1 MKKVMFNIGGD
12 IGEVT
17 DDKMLYEKI
26 VKDFDEF
33 FKDNWVE
40 LSYFED
46 DEETKNLRIGAEL
59 NLGIYLTHT
68 SVYKKRILKKSI
80 FKEKYEFVTFKIEHL
95 AVYDK
100 TKLNTVVDV
109 WDELYTS
116 TGLILPA
123 ELAWKGISEFIRTG
137 NMSLELEW
145 ITTDVI
151 PENGNWC

>member
-1 MKKVMFNIGGD
+1 MRKVMFDICGD
-12 IGEVT
+12 KGEVT
-17 DDKMLYEKI
+17 DEKMLYDKI
-26 VKDFDEF
+26 IKDFDEF

-59 NLGIYLTHT
+59 NSGIYLTHT
-68 SVYKKRILKKSI
+68 SIYKKRI
-80 FKEKYEFVTFKIEHL
+80 FKEKNETVTFKIEHL

-100 TKLNTVVDV
+100 TKLDTVVDV

-151 PENGNWC
+151 PESGNWC

>member
-1 MKKVMFNIGGD
+1 MKKVMFDICGD
-12 IGEVT
+12 KGEVT
-17 DDKMLYEKI
+17 DEKFLYEKI
-26 VKDFDEF
+26 ITNFDEF
-33 FKDNWVE
+33 FKDNWVI
-40 LSYFED
+40 LSYIED
-46 DEETKNLRIGAEL
+46 GEETKNLRIGAEP

-68 SVYKKRILKKSI
+68 SIFKNYLKKG
-80 FKEKYEFVTFKIEHL
+80 FLNGNGRDVVFKIEHL

-100 TKLNTVVDV
+100 TKLDTVVDV

-116 TGLILPA
+116 TGLLLPA

-151 PENGNWC
+151 PESGNWC